1 MKSHYRNFSKS
12 VNCLSVSDI
21 DLSYNDLPR
30 LPESLYKLVTLKRLN
45 ISNNEIT
52 ELSSMIGKWTI

>member
-1 MKSHYRNFSKS
+1 MEGNRKIKINNF
-12 VNCLSVSDI
+12 VSDI

-52 ELSSMIGKWTI
+52 ELSSMIGKYAVL